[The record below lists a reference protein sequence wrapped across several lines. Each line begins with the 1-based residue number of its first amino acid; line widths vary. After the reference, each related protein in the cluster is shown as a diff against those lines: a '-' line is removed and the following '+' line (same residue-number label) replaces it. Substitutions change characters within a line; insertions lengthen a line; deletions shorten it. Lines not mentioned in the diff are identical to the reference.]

1 MKKAILL
8 ALAIVV
14 SLTTF
19 AEITVTETIYDGTNL
34 SVTAVNTENNY
45 YYNLSNTTNSE
56 GMIGLTLAVKRIDGN
71 KPAAVTT
78 ADFFDDNYWE
88 RLINDQLEAFDGLV
102 TAKDII
108 FTVNIEGVDFPQNL
122 FADYTSLERI
132 DIKANGDYT
141 LAQGLFSGC
150 TALRI
155 INEEVTGSLIISN
168 KAVPTKVENDVYSA
182 VNATAWNEYKAAN
195 GCVYT
200 VNIHGLTIKG
210 GRIAFQGKAPLDFD
224 EETPS
229 LAQRNL
235 GDVENLTID
244 LSQLTVTFPY
254 SKKPAS
260 VELIYSINANNSDE
274 AVTHI
279 VPMDN
284 INTAGDESIF
294 SMVGGH
300 DVDFS
305 QLTHNTEYTLSFYW
319 LVQDVNGND
328 YTLGQDNTRYRVYFK
343 YHGTEPTIMDASIT
357 FMGMPE
363 IFLTEEEFEPMSI
376 DTTEGL
382 VLHDFRVNVINRADE
397 VYMGYTIKDDTEQQI
412 LAGDELNIGEWR
424 SSTPGIDLAKGLE
437 PGRHYTLAVRFVA
450 QNTFGSDVYDN
461 GGLTYKFFFMAPK
474 TDGIEEITNSK
485 STISKFYDLSGR
497 EVTNPTKGI
506 FVVNGHKVV
515 VR

>member
-108 FTVNIEGVDFPQNL
+108 YTVNIEGVDFPQNL

-200 VNIHGLTIKG
+200 VNIHGLTIKA
-210 GRIAFQGKAPLDFD
+210 GRIAFQGNAPLDFD

-244 LSQLTVTFPY
+244 LSQLMVTFP
-254 SKKPAS
+254 
-260 VELIYSINANNSDE
+260 
-274 AVTHI
+274 
-279 VPMDN
+279 
-284 INTAGDESIF
+284 
-294 SMVGGH
+294 
-300 DVDFS
+300 
-305 QLTHNTEYTLSFYW
+305 
-319 LVQDVNGND
+319 
-328 YTLGQDNTRYRVYFK
+328 
-343 YHGTEPTIMDASIT
+343 
-357 FMGMPE
+357 
-363 IFLTEEEFEPMSI
+363 
-376 DTTEGL
+376 
-382 VLHDFRVNVINRADE
+382 
-397 VYMGYTIKDDTEQQI
+397 
-412 LAGDELNIGEWR
+412 
-424 SSTPGIDLAKGLE
+424 
-437 PGRHYTLAVRFVA
+437 
-450 QNTFGSDVYDN
+450 
-461 GGLTYKFFFMAPK
+461 
-474 TDGIEEITNSK
+474 
-485 STISKFYDLSGR
+485 
-497 EVTNPTKGI
+497 
-506 FVVNGHKVV
+506 
-515 VR
+515 